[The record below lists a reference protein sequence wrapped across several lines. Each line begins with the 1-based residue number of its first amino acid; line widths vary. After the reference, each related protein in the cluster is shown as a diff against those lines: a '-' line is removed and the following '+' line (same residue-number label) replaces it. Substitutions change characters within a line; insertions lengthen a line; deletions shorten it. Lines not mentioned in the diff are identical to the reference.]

1 MNDTPSNPENATDWF
16 HAEGHGWLALGD
28 TNAIYPRRHTNDDDH
43 LTITAIR
50 TSDGHYMRAHGPNVV
65 AGRQTWF
72 QNYDQNWIVEAGSPF
87 QLSNSIGQF
96 LEVTITPLSSDNFDV
111 HWRRIDELG
120 PRHPRPVDISRDL
133 KPSHVKLSTSDVT
146 GAPQEFIETSGRALY
161 FDSNI
166 NQCPNHDVALDNVL
180 HYLNSRVMAV
190 LEQDKRRPVVLLS
203 GGIDSVLL
211 AAVVARHAPNAL
223 AVTVEFNHHGQNT
236 TENNPDTLVASA
248 VCHHL
253 GLEHR
258 IAFLSH
264 YGTKK
269 WAGKAARR
277 LGTGDLWEV
286 LAGTVLLAANDTAH
300 LHGAGGP
307 LFTGAG
313 ADALFN
319 GGSTDYV
326 SQRMWHEKVA
336 DSVAREFTYARNI
349 PDFYERLL
357 DEPERH
363 IKTWQTKAAVEL
375 AMALRPEH
383 VRGVGHRE
391 DKKLLREA
399 AIYLGVP
406 DYLTRRPK
414 SPMQLSSG
422 GVNGLVQ
429 AARHD
434 LADDPSH
441 TAYADP
447 RTEPIE
453 HTVAR
458 LWLQQQR

>member
-1 MNDTPSNPENATDWF
+1 MKRLYSTPIP
-16 HAEGHGWLALGD
+16 
-28 TNAIYPRRHTNDDDH
+28 
-43 LTITAIR
+43 
-50 TSDGHYMRAHGPNVV
+50 
-65 AGRQTWF
+65 
-72 QNYDQNWIVEAGSPF
+72 
-87 QLSNSIGQF
+87 
-96 LEVTITPLSSDNFDV
+96 DV
-111 HWRRIDELG
+111 PH
-120 PRHPRPVDISRDL
+120 
-133 KPSHVKLSTSDVT
+133 
-146 GAPQEFIETSGRALY
+146 EFIETSGGALY
-161 FDSNI
+161 IESDI
-166 NQCPNHDVALDNVL
+166 NQCPNHDDALHNVL

-190 LEQDKRRPVVLLS
+190 LERDKRRPVVLLS

-211 AAVVARHAPNAL
+211 AAVVAYHERKAL
-223 AVTVEFNHHGQNT
+223 AVTVEFDHHGQNT

-248 VCHHL
+248 VCHHF

-264 YGTKK
+264 HGTKK
-269 WAGKAARR
+269 WAGEAARR

-286 LAGTVLLAANDTAH
+286 LAGTVLLAANNTAH
-300 LHGAGGP
+300 VHGADGP

-319 GGSTDYV
+319 GGSTDDV
-326 SQRMWHEKVA
+326 SQHKWHEKVA
-336 DSVAREFTYARNI
+336 DSVAREFTHARNI

-399 AIYLGVP
+399 AIHLGVP
-406 DYLTRRPK
+406 EHLTRRPK

-422 GVNGLVQ
+422 GVNALVQ
-429 AARHD
+429 AARRD
-434 LADDPSH
+434 LVDDPSH
-441 TAYADP
+441 TAYTNP

>member
-1 MNDTPSNPENATDWF
+1 MKRLYSTPIPDVPHEFIKDS
-16 HAEGHGWLALGD
+16 GLALYSKSK
-28 TNAIYPRRHTNDDDH
+28 T
-43 LTITAIR
+43 
-50 TSDGHYMRAHGPNVV
+50 
-65 AGRQTWF
+65 
-72 QNYDQNWIVEAGSPF
+72 
-87 QLSNSIGQF
+87 
-96 LEVTITPLSSDNFDV
+96 
-111 HWRRIDELG
+111 
-120 PRHPRPVDISRDL
+120 
-133 KPSHVKLSTSDVT
+133 
-146 GAPQEFIETSGRALY
+146 
-161 FDSNI
+161 

-180 HYLNSRVMAV
+180 HYLNRRVMAV
-190 LEQDKRRPVVLLS
+190 LERDKRRPVVLLS

-211 AAVVARHAPNAL
+211 AAVVAYHAPNAL

-253 GLEHR
+253 ELEHR

-264 YGTKK
+264 DGTKK
-269 WAGKAARR
+269 WAGEAARR

-286 LAGTVLLAANDTAH
+286 LAGTVLLAADNTAH
-300 LHGAGGP
+300 LHGADGP

-319 GGSTDYV
+319 GGSADNV
-326 SQRMWHEKVA
+326 SQHKWYEQVA
-336 DSVAREFTYARNI
+336 HSVAREFTYARNI

-383 VRGVGHRE
+383 VRGVGHHE

-399 AIYLGVP
+399 ATYLGVP

-434 LADDPSH
+434 LARDPLH

>member
-1 MNDTPSNPENATDWF
+1 KLSPAF
-16 HAEGHGWLALGD
+16 HRYVLQAEDG
-28 TNAIYPRRHTNDDDH
+28 
-43 LTITAIR
+43 IR
-50 TSDGHYMRAHGPNVV
+50 DRNVTGVSDVC
-65 AGRQTWF
+65 
-72 QNYDQNWIVEAGSPF
+72 
-87 QLSNSIGQF
+87 
-96 LEVTITPLSSDNFDV
+96 SSD
-111 HWRRIDELG
+111 L
-120 PRHPRPVDISRDL
+120 
-133 KPSHVKLSTSDVT
+133 
-146 GAPQEFIETSGRALY
+146 
-161 FDSNI
+161 
-166 NQCPNHDVALDNVL
+166 
-180 HYLNSRVMAV
+180 LNSRVMAV

-223 AVTVEFNHHGQNT
+223 AVTVEFDHHGQNT

-269 WAGKAARR
+269 WAGEAARR

-319 GGSTDYV
+319 GGRADDV
-326 SQRMWHEKVA
+326 SQHKWHEKVA
-336 DSVAREFTYARNI
+336 HSVAREFTYARNI

-363 IKTWQTKAAVEL
+363 IKTWQTKAAVE
-375 AMALRPEH
+375 
-383 VRGVGHRE
+383 
-391 DKKLLREA
+391 
-399 AIYLGVP
+399 
-406 DYLTRRPK
+406 
-414 SPMQLSSG
+414 
-422 GVNGLVQ
+422 
-429 AARHD
+429 
-434 LADDPSH
+434 
-441 TAYADP
+441 
-447 RTEPIE
+447 
-453 HTVAR
+453 
-458 LWLQQQR
+458 